1 MLRAAGIDDLEARK
15 VVRSKQARLRDLVAE
30 HGEVLHRD
38 RWREGVYERAV
49 KEAKAVVTGDLLL

>member
-1 MLRAAGIDDLEARK
+1 MEARK
-15 VVRSKQARLRDLVAE
+15 AVRSKQARLRDLVAE

-38 RWREGVYERAV
+38 RAV

>member
-15 VVRSKQARLRDLVAE
+15 AVRSKQ
-30 HGEVLHRD
+30 
-38 RWREGVYERAV
+38 EGVYERAV

>member
-1 MLRAAGIDDLEARK
+1 MEARK
-15 VVRSKQARLRDLVAE
+15 AVRSKQARLRDLVAE
-30 HGEVLHRD
+30 HGEVLRRD

>member
-1 MLRAAGIDDLEARK
+1 MEARK
-15 VVRSKQARLRDLVAE
+15 AVRSKQARLVAE

>member
-1 MLRAAGIDDLEARK
+1 MEARK
-15 VVRSKQARLRDLVAE
+15 AVRSKQARRRDLVAE

>member
-15 VVRSKQARLRDLVAE
+15 AVRSKQ
-30 HGEVLHRD
+30 
-38 RWREGVYERAV
+38 AV